1 MEGVPPPMSILSRL
15 GLMFRTQPIEN
26 PARPLTGAA
35 LLAAFGA
42 VPSASGQYV
51 APSNAL
57 QIASVYACVRVI
69 SETIST
75 LPVHVYRRTDSGH
88 ELVRDHPAA
97 KLLEQGPNDE
107 MSRVDLFETLV
118 GHVLLWGNGYAEVNR
133 SVVDGSLVSIW
144 PMRPDQTV
152 PSRNSRSALVYQS
165 VADDGTLVR
174 RRADRVLHIR
184 GLSFDG
190 LLGYSPVTLARETLG
205 MAKATEFYGARFFA
219 NDSRPGGVLQMDG
232 QLSPDAIE
240 RLKVTWEAAH
250 SNTMGN
256 AHRVAVLEN
265 GLTWQSIGMP
275 NDDAQWLETRKYT
288 RSEIAGIYRV
298 PAHMIN
304 DLDNATFSNIEQQS
318 LDFSKFCI
326 TPWCVRIEESLNRT
340 LFTDSERGR
349 FEVKFNLNGL
359 ERGDLTS
366 RTQAYATARQN
377 GWMTA
382 NEIRAL
388 EDMNPIEG
396 GDELLVNGNMV
407 PLDQVDTPPPP
418 AVGPAP
424 APAALPAPNAQQETP
439 A

>member
-1 MEGVPPPMSILSRL
+1 MSILSWL
-15 GLMFRTQPIEN
+15 LRTQPTIES

-51 APSNAL
+51 GPSNAL
-57 QIASVYACVRVI
+57 QIAAVYSCVRVI

-75 LPVHVYRRTDSGH
+75 LPVHVYRRVKRGH
-88 ELVRDHPAA
+88 ELVTDHPAA
-97 KLLEQGPNDE
+97 KLLDQGPNDE

-133 SVVDGSLVSIW
+133 SAVDGSLMSIW
-144 PMRPDQTV
+144 PLAPDRTS
-152 PSRNSRSALVYQS
+152 PIRNSRNALVYQS
-165 VADDGTLVR
+165 VADDGSTTK

-190 LLGYSPVTLARETLG
+190 LRGYSPVGLARESLG

-240 RLKVTWEAAH
+240 RLKATWETAH
-250 SNTMGN
+250 SGVNSN
-256 AHRVAVLEN
+256 RVAVLEN

-304 DLDNATFSNIEQQS
+304 DLDKATFSNIEQQS

-326 TPWCVRIEESLNRT
+326 TPWCVRIEEALNRT
-340 LFTDSERGR
+340 LFTDAERGR

-359 ERGDLTS
+359 ERGDLAS

-388 EDMNPIEG
+388 EDLNPIDG
-396 GDELLVNGNMV
+396 GDELLINGNMV
-407 PLDQVDTPPPP
+407 PIDQAMAPPLPPP
-418 AVGPAP
+418 P
-424 APAALPAPNAQQETP
+424 APAALPAPDAQKGTP
-439 A
+439 